1 MTAASSTRIR
11 LRYLSGP
18 RAGEV
23 EVYAT
28 GRYKSLS
35 IGRDPSCDVR
45 LHPVDDVVVSRNHA
59 LIEWSDDEPPLFRV
73 SDLLSS
79 NGTFLNGRRIGRSVL
94 LRSGDQL
101 QLGTSGPLLEVGFE
115 RDVVGAAEGSV
126 PAVREP
132 SRTQEMPIPTIRHKI
147 VER

>member
-1 MTAASSTRIR
+1 MRIR
-11 LRYLSGP
+11 FRYLSGP

-23 EVYAT
+23 EVYPLQSYHR
-28 GRYKSLS
+28 GLS

-45 LHPVDDVVVSRNHA
+45 LHPTDDVMVSRNHA
-59 LIEWSDDEPPLFRV
+59 MIEWSDHDPPLFRV

-101 QLGTSGPLLEVGFE
+101 QLGSSGPLIELTFE
-115 RDVVGAAEGSV
+115 SDPVADVEQRNAHN
-126 PAVREP
+126 PRE
-132 SRTQEMPIPTIRHKI
+132 TQELPVPTARHK
-147 VER
+147 VV